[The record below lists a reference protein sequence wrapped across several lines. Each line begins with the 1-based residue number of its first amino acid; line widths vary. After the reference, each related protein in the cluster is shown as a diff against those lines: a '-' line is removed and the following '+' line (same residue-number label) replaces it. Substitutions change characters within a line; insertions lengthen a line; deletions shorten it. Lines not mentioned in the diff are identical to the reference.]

1 MYRSGLGWRSFDP
14 REAVSAVHEIE
25 NPAALRQVI
34 FEARNPEARRLALIK
49 LGDKAL
55 MGSFA
60 LSDPSPIVRRR
71 MARALDD
78 PAVLEKILEEDDDR
92 SVRDAAGSRLDQL
105 EKEKAAEIEK
115 AAEEAKEQQ
124 EDSPDILER
133 KKKEAVVQAAIEYIT
148 KLFADS
154 PGSHDADHTLR
165 VYHNALAIA
174 DSLKQCDRWVVSL
187 AAILHDTDDH
197 KLFQT
202 ENNENARAFMTQQ
215 KIDADTADRICRI
228 INEVSFSRNRGR
240 RPSSLEGMIVQDA
253 DRLDAMGAVGIA
265 RTFAF
270 GGEQGRPLQSSID
283 HFYEK
288 LLLLRSEMNTHAGRC
303 MAAERHTFM
312 EAFLE
317 EYKKEMWFL
326 RQGNEEETPCSK

>member
-133 KKKEAVVQAAIEYIT
+133 KKKEAEKNSRKT
-148 KLFADS
+148 
-154 PGSHDADHTLR
+154 
-165 VYHNALAIA
+165 
-174 DSLKQCDRWVVSL
+174 
-187 AAILHDTDDH
+187 
-197 KLFQT
+197 
-202 ENNENARAFMTQQ
+202 ARIFW
-215 KIDADTADRICRI
+215 KGKRKK
-228 INEVSFSRNRGR
+228 
-240 RPSSLEGMIVQDA
+240 PSS
-253 DRLDAMGAVGIA
+253 RLPSNIS
-265 RTFAF
+265 
-270 GGEQGRPLQSSID
+270 QSS
-283 HFYEK
+283 
-288 LLLLRSEMNTHAGRC
+288 LRTAP
-303 MAAERHTFM
+303 AAMTRTI
-312 EAFLE
+312 
-317 EYKKEMWFL
+317 
-326 RQGNEEETPCSK
+326 PCVSIIMPWPSRIP

>member
-14 REAVSAVHEIE
+14 REAVAAVHEIE
-25 NPAALRQVI
+25 NPGTLRQII

-49 LGDKAL
+49 LGDKNL

-60 LSDPSPIVRRR
+60 LTDPSPIVRRR
-71 MARALDD
+71 MARVLDD
-78 PAVLEKILEEDDDR
+78 KDILEKILDEDDDR
-92 SVRDAAGSRLDQL
+92 SVRDAARSRLEQL
-105 EKEKAAEIEK
+105 EKAEQQEKAVEKEKAAK
-115 AAEEAKEQQ
+115 EAQNSQ
-124 EDSPDILER
+124 EDGRDILDR
-133 KKKEAVVQAAIEYIT
+133 KKKDAVIQAAIGYIT
-148 KLFADS
+148 ELFAGS
-154 PGSHDADHTLR
+154 PGSHDAEHTLR

-174 DSLKQCDRWVVSL
+174 DSLKECDRWVVSL
-187 AAILHDTDDH
+187 AALLHDTDDH
-197 KLFQT
+197 KLFHT
-202 ENNENARAFMTQQ
+202 ENNANARAFMKQQ
-215 KIDADTADRICRI
+215 NIDEDMAARICRI
-228 INEVSFSRNRGR
+228 INEVSFSRNRDR

-270 GGEQGRPLQSSID
+270 GGESGRSLQSSID

-288 LLLLRSEMNTHAGRC
+288 LLLLRSEMNTHAARC

-317 EYKKEMWFL
+317 EYKKEMY
-326 RQGNEEETPCSK
+326 

>member
-115 AAEEAKEQQ
+115 AAEDEKEQQ

-133 KKKEAVVQAAIEYIT
+133 KK
-148 KLFADS
+148 
-154 PGSHDADHTLR
+154 
-165 VYHNALAIA
+165 
-174 DSLKQCDRWVVSL
+174 
-187 AAILHDTDDH
+187 
-197 KLFQT
+197 
-202 ENNENARAFMTQQ
+202 
-215 KIDADTADRICRI
+215 
-228 INEVSFSRNRGR
+228 
-240 RPSSLEGMIVQDA
+240 
-253 DRLDAMGAVGIA
+253 
-265 RTFAF
+265 
-270 GGEQGRPLQSSID
+270 
-283 HFYEK
+283 
-288 LLLLRSEMNTHAGRC
+288 
-303 MAAERHTFM
+303 
-312 EAFLE
+312 
-317 EYKKEMWFL
+317 
-326 RQGNEEETPCSK
+326 

>member
-105 EKEKAAEIEK
+105 EKEKAAEKRLQKRQKNSRKTARIFWK
-115 AAEEAKEQQ
+115 GK
-124 EDSPDILER
+124 R
-133 KKKEAVVQAAIEYIT
+133 KK
-148 KLFADS
+148 
-154 PGSHDADHTLR
+154 
-165 VYHNALAIA
+165 
-174 DSLKQCDRWVVSL
+174 
-187 AAILHDTDDH
+187 
-197 KLFQT
+197 
-202 ENNENARAFMTQQ
+202 
-215 KIDADTADRICRI
+215 
-228 INEVSFSRNRGR
+228 
-240 RPSSLEGMIVQDA
+240 PSS
-253 DRLDAMGAVGIA
+253 RLPSNIS
-265 RTFAF
+265 
-270 GGEQGRPLQSSID
+270 QSS
-283 HFYEK
+283 
-288 LLLLRSEMNTHAGRC
+288 LRTAP
-303 MAAERHTFM
+303 AAMTRTI
-312 EAFLE
+312 
-317 EYKKEMWFL
+317 
-326 RQGNEEETPCSK
+326 PCVSIIMPWPSRIP